1 MKKLLKGELPPETRL
16 KYLTKLCAFYWNI
29 DPDTSLIYGMDGKTL
44 FNSDVPL
51 HRIGRHQFVLGM
63 AWENKGNFDS
73 ALFYLRQ
80 AEETCLKAHDTLYQ
94 YRALEQT
101 GSLYRIM
108 GKYDTAVILM
118 NRSLDYFR
126 SRQKQHQIMS
136 TLFNIGSVYLEQNR
150 YSRALQYY
158 LESASY
164 DSVLADSASEAA
176 HKLAIGNIYLNLG
189 TLFKTADP
197 EKSKNYLALSKNY
210 YYQSLPVF
218 QAINMKTG
226 YYFTL
231 MSLQSAMIA
240 SGKLREADSLL
251 NNCKDCLSFP
261 DPRVHSGFSINQ
273 ATVLHLRG
281 NDREAMDILAKV
293 SRIRN
298 EIMILPEYHRAM
310 LLYASLLWN
319 GGQSDTA
326 FRVAVQSL
334 SWARAHSVMPVAL
347 EACEILAGWERKQN
361 NNSKAFEYLEMS
373 GKYQDSLYREIGR
386 ETFDQLEFS
395 YSNRILKAEIG
406 KLTIEKKYNNTITF
420 IVILIASFLI
430 VLFSILT
437 LYLQRRHKGSR
448 EKSLLAEERARLAEE
463 ESHHKEMEVRNVNLE
478 NQLKQEEIVMLQL
491 EMQLRE
497 QELVS
502 QTMLNAEL
510 NQKNL
515 NFSEKLNPFQQKFVK
530 KKDQDEFSQTLSSI
544 RSENQGEPMQHFDMI
559 FKQMHGNFL
568 EKLIECCPD
577 LTKTELQ
584 ICSLLRLNLSSKEIA
599 RLMNINPAS
608 IDGTRHRIRKKLNID
623 PEASLTS
630 YLIALK

>member
-1 MKKLLKGELPPETRL
+1 
-16 KYLTKLCAFYWNI
+16 AFKARY
-29 DPDTSLIYGMDGKTL
+29 
-44 FNSDVPL
+44 V
-51 HRIGRHQFVLGM
+51 RIC
-63 AWENKGNFDS
+63 N
-73 ALFYLRQ
+73 
-80 AEETCLKAHDTLYQ
+80 
-94 YRALEQT
+94 
-101 GSLYRIM
+101 
-108 GKYDTAVILM
+108 
-118 NRSLDYFR
+118 
-126 SRQKQHQIMS
+126 
-136 TLFNIGSVYLEQNR
+136 
-150 YSRALQYY
+150 
-158 LESASY
+158 
-164 DSVLADSASEAA
+164 
-176 HKLAIGNIYLNLG
+176 
-189 TLFKTADP
+189 P
-197 EKSKNYLALSKNY
+197 EKSRSYLALSKTY

-240 SGKLREADSLL
+240 SDELRQADSLL
-251 NNCKDCLSFP
+251 SNCKNCLSFP

-281 NDREAMDILAKV
+281 NDQEAMAILAKV

-319 GGQSDTA
+319 AGQSDSA
-326 FRVAVQSL
+326 SRVAVHSL
-334 SWARAHSVMPVAL
+334 FWARNHSVMPVAL
-347 EACEILAGWERKQN
+347 EACKMLAGWERKQDN
-361 NNSKAFEYLEMS
+361 NVKAFEYLEMS
-373 GKYQDSLYREIGR
+373 GQYQDSLYREINR
-386 ETFDQLEFS
+386 ETFDQLELN
-395 YSNRILKAEIG
+395 YSNRILKAEVG
-406 KLTIEKKYNNTITF
+406 KLHLEKKYNNTITF
-420 IVILIASFLI
+420 VVILIASFLI
-430 VLFSILT
+430 VLLVIIT
-437 LYLQRRHKGSR
+437 LFLQRRHKMTR
-448 EKSLLAEERARLAEE
+448 EKSLLSEERAKLAEE
-463 ESHHKEMEVRNVNLE
+463 ESHHQEIEVRNVNLE
-478 NQLKQEEIVMLQL
+478 NQLKQEEIAMLQL

-544 RSENQGEPMQHFDMI
+544 RSDNQGDPMQHFDNF

-568 EKLIECCPD
+568 EKLVERCPE

-584 ICSLLRLNLSSKEIA
+584 ICSLLRLNLSSKDIA

-623 PEASLTS
+623 QEASLTS